1 MLVIPVAGRT
11 LAACALAG
19 SLACATDL
27 APTPTGIEYTASLA
41 LAKPSGDVQFG
52 TSADDAVYGIAVGK
66 LGVALVGTTAGA
78 MAGQSNAGGR
88 DAFIRMVD
96 KNGAIVW
103 TRQFGTT
110 ADDGAFGVAMD
121 RGGIYIAGTTS
132 GALDGTANIGASD
145 GYVRMVDANGSLVW
159 KTRLASAG
167 ADSVFG
173 LVVDRDAVYVT
184 GELRGPIEG
193 TTVGDADGFVIKLD
207 ARTGGIM
214 WVTRFAGTS
223 GGDDGAR
230 AVSVDGDAV
239 FVAATYDGG
248 TNGGGPGAQDAYI
261 ARLDAI
267 TGAFTWLS
275 TVATTQKD
283 VGMDVTRAGG
293 TVFLVGTSGDH
304 SFAAAFSALTGAMQ
318 WKTTL
323 ATAGTDVATTT
334 DANQSGLHVGGS
346 TTGAFP
352 GMSNAGTADVFH
364 ATLDVTTGA
373 VRAVDQLGTAGQD
386 SPFGSFLDGKL
397 WHLVGTTGGDLA
409 GASSGGLDAWWVQ
422 LGVR

>member
-1 MLVIPVAGRT
+1 VIRVAGKT
-11 LAACALAG
+11 LAVCALAG
-19 SLACATDL
+19 SVACATNL
-27 APTPTGIEYTASLA
+27 EPTGIEYTAYTASLA
-41 LAKPSGDVQFG
+41 ASKPGGDVQFG
-52 TSADDAVYGIAVGK
+52 TSVDDAVYGIVVGK

-78 MAGQSNAGGR
+78 FAGQSNAGGR
-88 DAFIRMVD
+88 DAFVRVLD

-103 TRQFGTT
+103 TREFGTT

-121 RGGIYIAGTTS
+121 RSGIYIGGTTS
-132 GALDGTANIGASD
+132 GALDGTANLGASD

-173 LVVDRDAVYVT
+173 LAVDRDAVYVT
-184 GELRGPIEG
+184 GELRGPLEG
-193 TTVGDADGFVIKLD
+193 STVGNADGYVVKLD
-207 ARTGGIM
+207 ARTGEILWM
-214 WVTRFAGTS
+214 TRFAGTS

-230 AVSVDGDAV
+230 AVVVDGDAV

-248 TNGGGPGAQDAYI
+248 TSGGGPGAQDAYI
-261 ARLDAI
+261 AKLDAI

-283 VGMDVTRAGG
+283 VGMDVTLTGG

-304 SFAAAFSALTGAMQ
+304 SFAAAFTALTGAMQ

-323 ATAGTDVATTT
+323 ATAGTDVATTA
-334 DANQSGLHVGGS
+334 DANQSRLHVGGW

-352 GMSNAGTADVFH
+352 GMSNTGTSDVFH

-373 VRAVDQLGTAGQD
+373 VQAVDQLGTAGQD
-386 SPFGSFLDGKL
+386 AAFGSFLDGKV
-397 WHLVGTTGGDLA
+397 WHLVGTTGGNLA
-409 GASSGGLDAWWVQ
+409 GTSTGGMDAWWVQ
-422 LGVR
+422 LGDR

>member
-1 MLVIPVAGRT
+1 MLVIRVAGRT
-11 LAACALAG
+11 LALCALAG
-19 SLACATDL
+19 SVACASDL
-27 APTPTGIEYTASLA
+27 EPTGIEYTASLA

-66 LGVALVGTTAGA
+66 LGVALVGTTAGDL
-78 MAGQSNAGGR
+78 AGQSNAGGR
-88 DAFIRMVD
+88 DAFVRRLD

-103 TRQFGTT
+103 TQQFGTT

-121 RGGIYIAGTTS
+121 RRGIYVAGTTS
-132 GALDGTANIGASD
+132 GALGGIPNIGASD
-145 GYVRMVDANGSLVW
+145 GYVRMVDANGSIVW
-159 KTRLASAG
+159 MTRLASAG
-167 ADSVFG
+167 ADSAFG
-173 LVVDRDAVYVT
+173 LAVDRDALYVT

-193 TTVGDADGFVIKLD
+193 TTVGDADGYVIKLD
-207 ARTGGIM
+207 ARTGEILWM
-214 WVTRFAGTS
+214 TRFAGAS

-230 AVSVDGDAV
+230 SVIVDGDAV

-248 TNGGGPGAQDAYI
+248 TSGAGPGAQDAYI
-261 ARLDAI
+261 AKLDAI
-267 TGAFTWLS
+267 TGAFAWLS

-283 VGMDVTRAGG
+283 VGMDVTLAGG
-293 TVFLVGTSGDH
+293 TAFLVGTSGDH
-304 SFAAAFSALTGAMQ
+304 SFAAAFAVLTGAMQ

-323 ATAGTDVATTT
+323 STAGTDVATTT
-334 DANQSGLHVGGS
+334 DANQSRLHVGGW

-352 GMSNAGTADVFH
+352 GMINAGTADVFH

-386 SPFGSFLDGKL
+386 APFGSFLDGKL

-409 GASSGGLDAWWVQ
+409 GASSGGMDAWWLQ
-422 LGVR
+422 LGDR